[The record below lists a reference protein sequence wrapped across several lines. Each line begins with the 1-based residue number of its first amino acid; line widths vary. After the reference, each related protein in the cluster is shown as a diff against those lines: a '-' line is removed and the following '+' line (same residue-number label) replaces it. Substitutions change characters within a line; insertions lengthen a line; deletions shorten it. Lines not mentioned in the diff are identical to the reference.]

1 MVHMPGFELQPIGT
15 VRSSLKNRRDCPS
28 QEKEGAPEA
37 WIEIDPLYAKGLYG
51 LRLDDEI
58 IVLTWLHLGN
68 RDTLQVHPRG
78 NPKNPLKGVFATRSP
93 SRPNPIGFH
102 QTRIINLDQPLKI
115 KVQAL
120 EVVDKTPVIDI
131 KSVIRKNLM
140 F

>member
-1 MVHMPGFELQPIGT
+1 MPGFELQPIGT

>member
-1 MVHMPGFELQPIGT
+1 MLQIGT

-51 LRLDDEI
+51 LCPGDEI

-78 NPKNPLKGVFATRSP
+78 NRENPLKGVFATRSP

-102 QTRIINLDQPLKI
+102 QTRIINLGQPLKI

-131 KSVIRKNLM
+131 KSVIRKA
-140 F
+140 

>member
-1 MVHMPGFELQPIGT
+1 MELKPGFELLQIGT
-15 VRSSLKNRRDCPS
+15 VRSSLKNRRDCPC
-28 QEKEGAPEA
+28 QEREGAPEA
-37 WIEIDPLYAKGLYG
+37 WIEVDPLYAKGLYG
-51 LRLDDEI
+51 LRPGDEI

-78 NPKNPLKGVFATRSP
+78 NRENPLKGVFATRSP

-102 QTRIINLDQPLKI
+102 QTRIISLDQPLKI

-131 KSVIRKNLM
+131 KSVIQKA
-140 F
+140 

>member
-1 MVHMPGFELQPIGT
+1 M
-15 VRSSLKNRRDCPS
+15 
-28 QEKEGAPEA
+28 
-37 WIEIDPLYAKGLYG
+37 
-51 LRLDDEI
+51 

-78 NPKNPLKGVFATRSP
+78 NRKNPLKGVFATRSP

-102 QTRIINLDQPLKI
+102 QTRIISLDQPLKI

-131 KSVIRKNLM
+131 KSVIQKA
-140 F
+140 

>member
-1 MVHMPGFELQPIGT
+1 MELKPGFELLQIGT

-37 WIEIDPLYAKGLYG
+37 WIEMDPLYAKGLYG
-51 LRLDDEI
+51 LRPGDEI

-78 NPKNPLKGVFATRSP
+78 NRENPLKGVFATRSP

-102 QTRIINLDQPLKI
+102 QTRIISLDQPLKI

-131 KSVIRKNLM
+131 KSVIRKA
-140 F
+140 

>member
-1 MVHMPGFELQPIGT
+1 MPGFELQPIGT
-15 VRSSLKNRRDCPS
+15 VRSSLKNRQDCPS

-131 KSVIRKNLM
+131 KSVIRKNLK

>member
-1 MVHMPGFELQPIGT
+1 MEHMPGFELQQIGT
-15 VRSSLKNRRDCPS
+15 VRSSLKNRRDCPP

-51 LRLDDEI
+51 LRPGDEI

-78 NPKNPLKGVFATRSP
+78 NRENPLKGVFATRSP

-102 QTRIINLDQPLKI
+102 QTRIISLDQPLKI

-131 KSVIRKNLM
+131 KSVIRNT
-140 F
+140 